1 MNSHYYNLS
10 LEDRILEQIAVLI
23 RDPSV
28 RTQKD
33 VLSAIQSFNL
43 GNDLSHVYTA
53 TMLRE
58 TISEE
63 SYELKNTGYTT
74 WEQYN
79 V

>member
-28 RTQKD
+28 RTQKE

-43 GNDLSHVYTA
+43 ENDLSHVYTA

>member
-1 MNSHYYNLS
+1 MDSHYYNLG
-10 LEDRILEQIAVLI
+10 LEDRILEQISVLI

-33 VLSAIQSFNL
+33 VLNSIQSFNIA
-43 GNDLSHVYTA
+43 NDLSHVYTA

-63 SYELKNTGYTT
+63 SYEIKHTGKTT

-79 V
+79 G

>member
-1 MNSHYYNLS
+1 MNSHYYNLGK
-10 LEDRILEQIAVLI
+10 EDVILEQIAVLI
-23 RDPSV
+23 RDPRV
-28 RTQKD
+28 TTQAA
-33 VLSAIQSFNL
+33 VLSAIQSFNIA
-43 GNDLSHVYTA
+43 NDLSHVYTA

-63 SYELKNTGYTT
+63 SYEIKNTGKTT

>member
-74 WEQYN
+74 WEQYH